1 MPRSSAVG
9 RHSIQRLRS
18 TSDLLEVQ
26 AHAAATPS
34 LIIGDARLP
43 TACLSG
49 RNANQAGFGAL
60 NSILGNISG
69 NT

>member
-1 MPRSSAVG
+1 MPRSSAVS

-34 LIIGDARLP
+34 LTVWGRRLP
-43 TACLSG
+43 TACFF
-49 RNANQAGFGAL
+49 RPKCE
-60 NSILGNISG
+60 
-69 NT
+69 